1 MNKLTHQFVEH
12 LPDQLEEGA
21 LYVSTKFATVAH
33 LCCCGCG
40 NEIITPLSPTD
51 WKLTYDGKSVS
62 LYPSIGSWS
71 LDCRSHYW
79 IKHNKVKWA
88 GAWSKQEIE
97 ECHVREAGQK
107 ADYYKETQPTV
118 EQTETKISVT
128 PEIERPG
135 LLDRIRHS
143 LRSWFS

>member
-21 LYVSTKFATVAH
+21 LYISIKFATVAH

-40 NEIITPLSPTD
+40 NEVITPLSPTD

-79 IKHNKVKWA
+79 IKHDKVKWA
-88 GAWSKQEIE
+88 GSWSKQEIE
-97 ECHVREAGQK
+97 ECHVREAEQK
-107 ADYYKETQPTV
+107 AVYYEEEQPTV

-128 PEIERPG
+128 PERERPE
-135 LLDRIRHS
+135 LLGRIKHA